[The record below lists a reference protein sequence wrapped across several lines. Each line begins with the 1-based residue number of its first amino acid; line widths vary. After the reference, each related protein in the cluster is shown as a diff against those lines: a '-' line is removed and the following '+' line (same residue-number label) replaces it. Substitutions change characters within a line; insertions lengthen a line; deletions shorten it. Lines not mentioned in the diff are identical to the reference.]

1 MNKQPI
7 IEAEASRSSLSA
19 VNNGSHA
26 PSATVRRVATVLT
39 TEEREEI

>member
-7 IEAEASRSSLSA
+7 IEAEAPRSSFSA

-26 PSATVRRVATVLT
+26 SSATVRRVTTMLM
-39 TEEREEI
+39 TEEREEM